1 MLRKAYEYIPRV
13 GTRRGYLRSYSNAKT
28 VKSYFDLFPQ
38 TFPDHGPPNESFTIR
53 TRQLRREY
61 RVLQSENHP
70 DIVIG
75 SAALSRLTDSDS
87 EKVDDKFSS
96 LLNKAYSTIINPYS
110 RIAHLIEVNHPDHLD
125 ITQDEISK
133 KLIADFQSS
142 SDERSLEYKNM
153 LMTVLE
159 AHESLELASQ
169 DQDLEAL
176 SEENDERIV
185 ESEKAIEKLLQTK
198 PIDWNNVMME
208 AVRLKYWINIQ
219 KGIKDWEPGKP
230 VNITH

>member
-1 MLRKAYEYIPRV
+1 MLRKACTYVPRV
-13 GTRRGYLRSYSNAKT
+13 GTGLVNSRFYSNAT
-28 VKSYFDLFPQ
+28 TIKSYFDLFPQ
-38 TFPDHGPPNESFTIR
+38 TFPDHGPPNESFMINPR
-53 TRQLRREY
+53 RLRREY
-61 RVLQSENHP
+61 RTLQSEHHP

-75 SAALSRLTDSDS
+75 SAALSKSGDNG
-87 EKVDDKFSS
+87 VDDKFSS
-96 LLNKAYSTIINPYS
+96 LLNKAYSTISNPYS

-125 ITQDEISK
+125 ITQDDISK
-133 KLIADFQSS
+133 RLISDFQSS
-142 SDERSLEYKNM
+142 SDERSMEYKNM
-153 LMTVLE
+153 LMMVLE
-159 AHESLELASQ
+159 AHESLELATQ

-185 ESEKAIEKLLQTK
+185 ESEEAIGKLLETK
-198 PIDWNNVMME
+198 PLNWNGIMME